1 MRKDLSHF
9 RTAAWGLTAA
19 LAAFTVPATAQ
30 VCTTSKIGF
39 IAGSGTDDRSA
50 NCVGL
55 FYCYKPELLA
65 VRYETVGG
73 CDPGTAACGVR
84 AVVPGR
90 FPSARKNSTSIGYYD
105 SPVKL
110 TFTNS
115 SGGFVGSCGNL
126 GARIQVDEGDTYIQA
141 GNFSCS
147 DPQAMSGADTYTLTA
162 VVCDGASGC
171 RKQTSTSVPLTP
183 SAAAA
188 ALCPS
193 PPPRPPMSC
202 DAGDR
207 SCSVC
212 FFLRLRIEA
221 AGDFIAQ

>member
-1 MRKDLSHF
+1 MTIL
-9 RTAAWGLTAA
+9 AA
-19 LAAFTVPATAQ
+19 LTVPATAQ
-30 VCTTSKIGF
+30 VCSSPGIGF
-39 IAGSGTDDRSA
+39 IAGSGTIDQPA

-73 CDPGTAACGVR
+73 CDPEAAACSVR

-90 FPSARKNSTSIGYYD
+90 FSSARKNTVALGYYD

-147 DPQAMSGADTYTLTA
+147 APEAMTGADTYTLTA

-171 RKQTSTSVPLTP
+171 RKQTSTSATT
-183 SAAAA
+183 
-188 ALCPS
+188 
-193 PPPRPPMSC
+193 
-202 DAGDR
+202 
-207 SCSVC
+207 
-212 FFLRLRIEA
+212 
-221 AGDFIAQ
+221 